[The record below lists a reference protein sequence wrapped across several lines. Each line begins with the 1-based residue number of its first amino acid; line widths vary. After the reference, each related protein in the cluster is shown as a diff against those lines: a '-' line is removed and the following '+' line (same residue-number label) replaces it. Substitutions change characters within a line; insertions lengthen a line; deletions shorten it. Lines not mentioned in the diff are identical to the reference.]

1 MTVPV
6 IDVFAGPG
14 GLGEGFNAFESQN
27 GEYPFKTALSIEMD
41 TLAHRTLRLRSFF
54 RQFRRDCVPDTYY
67 RYIQGQIALEELI
80 ASAAVQ
86 WQAAEDESWLAELG
100 SRRFPPRLVDSRIRK
115 ALGRNFSTWVLLGGP
130 PCQAYSIIGRSKNRS
145 LERYLPSRDKK
156 HELYRSYLRIV
167 ARHWPAIFVME
178 NVKGLLSSRVGRR
191 QIFDQVRKDLE
202 DPASVFPSNGGRAY
216 KYRLYPI
223 VDADFE
229 KEGSHAPSDF
239 IVRCESYGI
248 PQARHRI
255 IILGVRED
263 IAPRPSALIGKR
275 QVAVDAVIDG
285 LPVLRSG
292 VSRTTDSNDAWVKA
306 LRSSIDAGWLNG
318 NYRESIST
326 ALNLY
331 RNVASQIASPPS
343 GRGATYLRTKAEVS
357 VNKKW
362 FIDSRIAGVVNH
374 ETRTH
379 MPQDLHR
386 YLYAACF
393 AERNGRSPSLS
404 DFPDSLL
411 PKHKNVHRSLNG
423 DHFADRFRVQV
434 RGRPATTITSHIS
447 KDGHYYIHPD
457 PYQCRS
463 MTVREA
469 ARIQTFPDNYYF
481 EGGRTAQYKQVGNAV
496 PPILAYQIA
505 DIVCDLLLRAGKV
518 R

>member
-14 GLGEGFNAFESQN
+14 GLGEGFNAFESEN
-27 GEYPFKTALSIEMD
+27 GEYPFKTALSIEMEPS
-41 TLAHRTLRLRSFF
+41 AHRTLRLRSFF
-54 RQFRRDCVPDTYY
+54 RQFRRDRVPDSYY

-80 ASAAVQ
+80 ASAPTQ
-86 WQAAEDESWLAELG
+86 WQAAETESWLAELG
-100 SRRFPPRLVDSRIRK
+100 SRRFPPQLLDSRIRK
-115 ALGRNFSTWVLLGGP
+115 ALGRKSRTWVLLGGP

-191 QIFDQVRKDLE
+191 RIFDQVRKDLE
-202 DPASVFPSNGGRAY
+202 DPASVFPSCGGKTY

-223 VDADFE
+223 VHADSE
-229 KEGSHAPSDF
+229 REGPHEPSDF
-239 IVRCESYGI
+239 VVRCERYGI

-255 IILGVRED
+255 IILGIRED
-263 IAPRPSALIGKR
+263 IAQRPNTLIEKS
-275 QVAVDAVIDG
+275 QVAVDKVIDG
-285 LPVLRSG
+285 LPALRSG
-292 VSRTTDSNDAWVKA
+292 VSRATDSSDIWIKA
-306 LRSSIDAGWLNG
+306 LRSWINAGWLDG
-318 NYRESIST
+318 SYEKSTST
-326 ALNLY
+326 ALS
-331 RNVASQIASPPS
+331 RCRDVASRIPIPAFD
-343 GRGATYLRTKAEVS
+343 RGAAYLRTEVKAGVHK
-357 VNKKW
+357 NW
-362 FIDSRIAGVVNH
+362 FIDSRIAGVVSH

-379 MPQDLHR
+379 MPEDLHR

-404 DFPDSLL
+404 DFPQPLL
-411 PKHKNVHRSLNG
+411 PKHKNVKRSLNG
-423 DHFADRFRVQV
+423 DHFADRFRVQA

-469 ARIQTFPDNYYF
+469 ARIQTFPDNYHF
-481 EGGRTAQYKQVGNAV
+481 EGGRTAQYQQVGNAV
-496 PPILAYQIA
+496 PPILACQIA
-505 DIVCDLLLRAGKV
+505 KIAFDLLIRAGKQ